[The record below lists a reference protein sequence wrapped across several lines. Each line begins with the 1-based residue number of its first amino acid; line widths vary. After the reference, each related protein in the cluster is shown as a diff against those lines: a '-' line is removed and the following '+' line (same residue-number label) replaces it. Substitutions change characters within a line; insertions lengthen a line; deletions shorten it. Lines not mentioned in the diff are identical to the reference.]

1 MREKRDRLPDVK
13 RELEAVLFAAGR
25 PLALSELVA
34 AVAATDPQAV
44 QEALSL
50 LEIEFPVD
58 GHRGFELARVAGGWT
73 FRTNR
78 LCEKALSSLFDLGDD
93 EWLSPAAVETLAI
106 VAYLQPASRPEI
118 AEIRG
123 VNSESTV
130 QTLLDRDLIV
140 ETGRSDQPGSAI
152 LYGTTQRFQLAYGL
166 DGLGGLPDLEGLQV
180 SPETREELR
189 RRLFM
194 VGAPE

>member
-1 MREKRDRLPDVK
+1 MPDVK
-13 RELEAVLFAAGR
+13 RDLEAVLFAAGR
-25 PLALSELVA
+25 PLALPELVA
-34 AVAATDPQAV
+34 AVGGSDPQAV
-44 QEALSL
+44 QEALAL
-50 LEIEFPVD
+50 LEAEFPVD
-58 GHRGFELARVAGGWT
+58 GHRGFELARVAESWA

-78 LCEKALSSLFDLGDD
+78 LCEKALSALFDLGDD
-93 EWLSPAAVETLAI
+93 DRLSSAAVETLAI
-106 VAYLQPASRPEI
+106 VAYLEPVSRPEI

-140 ETGRSDQPGSAI
+140 EMGRSDQPGSAI
-152 LYGTTQRFQLAYGL
+152 LYGTTQRFQVVYGL
-166 DGLGGLPDLEGLQV
+166 DGLGSLPDLEGLQV

-189 RRLFM
+189 RKLFM

>member
-1 MREKRDRLPDVK
+1 LPDVK

-25 PLALSELVA
+25 PLALSELVT
-34 AVAATDPQAV
+34 AVGAPDPQAV
-44 QEALSL
+44 QEALCL
-50 LEIEFPVD
+50 LETEFPVD
-58 GHRGFELARVAGGWT
+58 GHHGFELARVAAGWA

-78 LCEKALSSLFDLGDD
+78 LCEKALSTLFDLGDD
-93 EWLSPAAVETLAI
+93 DRLSPAAVETLAI
-106 VAYLQPASRPEI
+106 VAYLQPVSRPEI

-130 QTLLDRDLIV
+130 QTLLDRDLIA

-166 DGLGGLPDLEGLQV
+166 DGLGSLPDLEGLQV
-180 SPETREELR
+180 SPETRAELR
-189 RRLFM
+189 RKLFM

>member
-1 MREKRDRLPDVK
+1 MPDVK

-25 PLALSELVA
+25 PLALSELAA
-34 AVAATDPQAV
+34 AVGATDTQATE
-44 QEALSL
+44 EALSL
-50 LEIEFPVD
+50 LETEFPVD
-58 GHRGFELARVAGGWT
+58 GHRGFELARVAGGWA

-93 EWLSPAAVETLAI
+93 IRLSPAAVETLAI
-106 VAYLQPASRPEI
+106 VAYLQPVSRPEI
-118 AEIRG
+118 AEVRG

-130 QTLLDRDLIV
+130 QTLLDRDLIA
-140 ETGRSDQPGSAI
+140 ETGRSDQPGSAV

-166 DGLGGLPDLEGLQV
+166 DGLGSLPDLEGLQV

-189 RRLFM
+189 RKLFM

>member
-1 MREKRDRLPDVK
+1 LPDVK
-13 RELEAVLFAAGR
+13 RDLEAVLFAAGR
-25 PLALSELVA
+25 PLALSELGASVGSD
-34 AVAATDPQAV
+34 DPQVV

-50 LEIEFPVD
+50 LETEFPVD
-58 GHRGFELARVAGGWT
+58 GHRGFELARVAEGWA

-78 LCEKALSSLFDLGDD
+78 LCQKALSSLFDLGDD
-93 EWLSPAAVETLAI
+93 DRLSPAAVETLAI
-106 VAYLQPASRPEI
+106 VAYLQPVSRPEI

-130 QTLLDRDLIV
+130 QTLLDRDLIL
-140 ETGRSDQPGSAI
+140 ETGRSDQPGSAV
-152 LYGTTQRFQLAYGL
+152 LYGTTRRFQLVYGL
-166 DGLGGLPDLEGLQV
+166 DGLDGLPDLQGLQV
-180 SPETREELR
+180 SAETREELR